1 MPATSLARDAAQ
13 PASPWTFEDKNRSVG
28 QNAGD
33 RRLGDPGESWLRQRI
48 AYQTT
53 RSNEINERERWIMII
68 TKPTS
73 SSWIDYL
80 KPNPRA
86 NVRLFCFPYAGGGAS
101 IFRTWANDVPTG
113 VEVCPVQL
121 PGRESRLIEQPFT
134 RLSSLV
140 QALAQAISPY
150 LDVPFAFFGHSM
162 GALISFELAREL
174 RRQNRPG
181 PFHLFVSGHRAPELP
196 PRRRPI
202 HQLADAAFKA
212 ELDGL
217 LGTPK
222 EVLQNA
228 ELMDLFLPLLR
239 ADFAVCET
247 YHYSPETPLN
257 CSISAFGGL
266 QDKEVSY
273 QDLEKWQDQTYR
285 SFTLRKLPGNH
296 FFVHSAREL
305 LLQGV
310 FKDLTMLTHGLTET
324 NAYVRY

>member
-1 MPATSLARDAAQ
+1 M
-13 PASPWTFEDKNRSVG
+13 
-28 QNAGD
+28 
-33 RRLGDPGESWLRQRI
+33 
-48 AYQTT
+48 
-53 RSNEINERERWIMII
+53 I
-68 TKPTS
+68 TKS

-80 KPNPRA
+80 KPNPHA
-86 NVRLFCFPYAGGGAS
+86 QLRLFCFPYAGGSAS
-101 IFRTWANDVPTG
+101 IFRTWVNDLPPD

-121 PGRESRLIEQPFT
+121 PGRENRLMEPPFI

-140 QALAQAISPY
+140 QALAQALFPY
-150 LDVPFAFFGHSM
+150 LDIPFAFFGHSM
-162 GALISFELAREL
+162 GALIGFELAREL
-174 RRQNRPG
+174 RRQNRRG
-181 PFHLFVSGHRAPELP
+181 PLHLFVSGHRAPQTP
-196 PRRRPI
+196 PLRPPI
-202 HQLADAAFKA
+202 HQLAEAAFK
-212 ELDGL
+212 EKLYDL
-217 LGTPK
+217 HGTPQ
-222 EVLQNA
+222 EVLQSA
-228 ELMDLFLPLLR
+228 ELMQLLLPLLR
-239 ADFAVCET
+239 ADFAVSET
-247 YHYSPETPLN
+247 YIYSPETPLN

>member
-13 PASPWTFEDKNRSVG
+13 PASPWTIED
-28 QNAGD
+28 
-33 RRLGDPGESWLRQRI
+33 
-48 AYQTT
+48 QTT

-134 RLSSLV
+134 RLSPLV

-162 GALISFELAREL
+162 GALI
-174 RRQNRPG
+174 RRN
-181 PFHLFVSGHRAPELP
+181 
-196 PRRRPI
+196 
-202 HQLADAAFKA
+202 
-212 ELDGL
+212 GL
-217 LGTPK
+217 C
-222 EVLQNA
+222 Q
-228 ELMDLFLPLLR
+228 
-239 ADFAVCET
+239 C
-247 YHYSPETPLN
+247 LN
-257 CSISAFGGL
+257 EG
-266 QDKEVSY
+266 
-273 QDLEKWQDQTYR
+273 
-285 SFTLRKLPGNH
+285 
-296 FFVHSAREL
+296 
-305 LLQGV
+305 
-310 FKDLTMLTHGLTET
+310 
-324 NAYVRY
+324 